1 MNHWYQ
7 SACAAFLTGYRAV
20 AGRAPFSPQSQ
31 QEFILL
37 LDMHILEKALYELT
51 YELNNRPD
59 WVTLPLTGILQCF
72 DSSNAAGVP
81 VMRHI
86 AWKMEVTLFGRTAER

>member
-1 MNHWYQ
+1 
-7 SACAAFLTGYRAV
+7 
-20 AGRAPFSPQSQ
+20 
-31 QEFILL
+31 
-37 LDMHILEKALYELT
+37 MHILEKALYELT

-81 VMRHI
+81 GDAGHR
-86 AWKMEVTLFGRTAER
+86 MEDGRNPLFGRTAER